1 MADAVSWR
9 VTPGGRALIDRRR
22 RSRVERNMRA
32 VAHYLVHAC
41 GLPPGAPA
49 PSPAAGP
56 GQAAAAAAQRAC
68 LQLGGSPGRPKRGV
82 PGRRQGACAARA
94 APRAARAPPGY
105 KVWVGYPAL
114 PYHIPF
120 VTQPTA
126 ARRQR
131 RRGRRVPARAG
142 GDAVQADHQRPLG
155 PARDRAGR
163 VCAPARPL
171 QRAPGAACEARAAG
185 LGAGSQQVSWRTR
198 STEAPAAQAAAAPRL
213 LRMPCMNGGSEVTR
227 TGRAQHRSRADSG
240 GCESAR
246 RGLTRCPA
254 VSAC

>member
-68 LQLGGSPGRPKRGV
+68 LQLGGSPGRPRRGV
-82 PGRRQGACAARA
+82 PGWRQGACAARA

-105 KVWVGYPAL
+105 KVWVGHPAL
-114 PYHIPF
+114 PYHIPL
-120 VTQPTA
+120 VTPPAA

-171 QRAPGAACEARAAG
+171 QRAPGAACGRRLGQRGRERGLSRDPGGHGRQRHTPQRHTPAARAEGRRA
-185 LGAGSQQVSWRTR
+185 RR
-198 STEAPAAQAAAAPRL
+198 AAPR
-213 LRMPCMNGGSEVTR
+213 CR
-227 TGRAQHRSRADSG
+227 TWAPGCSASAPRACRA
-240 GCESAR
+240 A
-246 RGLTRCPA
+246 
-254 VSAC
+254 